1 MTDKKTAHLSLPL
14 PDSGNALAEDCPR
27 LAEALTALDGYAQ
40 TADERLDD
48 VEADIATLLTASER
62 DETITGVK
70 TFTSTIVGDLS
81 GTAAK
86 ATADS
91 DGAAIAVTY
100 LKKADLED
108 IYVRT
113 TVTLSDA
120 LKAGTPVEVPKHTVG
135 GDGMAVYL
143 CGVLC
148 RRGENFQYLD
158 VDSTH
163 ISFVDDLEAGMDIA
177 VVSFK

>member
-86 ATADS
+86 ATADA
-91 DGAAIAVTY
+91 DGAIIADTY
-100 LKKADLED
+100 IKKADLED
-108 IYVRT
+108 LYVHT
-113 TVTLSDA
+113 DTLQADIDA
-120 LKAGTPVEVPKHTVG
+120 AYEALEKEYKANGGT
-135 GDGMAVYL
+135 L
-143 CGVLC
+143 
-148 RRGENFQYLD
+148 
-158 VDSTH
+158 
-163 ISFVDDLEAGMDIA
+163 
-177 VVSFK
+177 